1 MAYDFFPKSKKEIKD
16 TLKSKS
22 QKYVENCSRVFEYL
36 KNKYPSIETP
46 INIDTKLGE
55 NSPINVVRAI
65 KGSLTESQILMFS
78 KVQQPFK
85 IKFGDGSSGNRGAQ
99 NRGNAF
105 EYEFVNALIK
115 WREGNIT
122 GLDQTILTTIEDL
135 DKLYGIGE
143 GNPKFFKVD
152 AEGAANNR
160 RPLTFSNG
168 IKVSNPKGTGTD
180 VGQLVTDVTVRWK
193 NTLGIDKTLYLSL
206 KFESTVTFFNV
217 GIKTILTKSE
227 IQSGNITNKD
237 GLALLELFKI
247 DPEKFCQIF
256 NGELKERIQPQT
268 VTPDRLGLKTLL
280 ETGIGHNYHVIH
292 KMPGKIKSYKV
303 DENYMRNAA
312 TPISQTIYYG
322 GKTGTGKR
330 IDIVVKSS
338 TYEFKLNIRDTQG
351 TDGYP
356 TRMMCDFKYL
366 H

>member
-1 MAYDFFPKSKKEIKD
+1 MAYDFFPKSTQEIADK
-16 TLKSKS
+16 LKSKS
-22 QKYVENCSRVFEYL
+22 QKYQENCSLVFDFL
-36 KNKYPSIETP
+36 RKKYPTIETP
-46 INIDTKLGE
+46 INIDTTKGE

-65 KGSLTESQILMFS
+65 KGSLTESQILLQS
-78 KVQQPFK
+78 KVKQPFK

-105 EYEFVNALIK
+105 EYEFVNSLIK
-115 WREGNIT
+115 WREGNVDGIERT
-122 GLDQTILTTIEDL
+122 VLDTIEGLDKT
-135 DKLYGIGE
+135 YGIGD
-143 GNPKFFKVD
+143 GDQKDFKVM

-160 RPLTFSNG
+160 RPLTFTNG

-180 VGQLVTDVTVRWK
+180 VGELVTDVTVLWK
-193 NTLGIDKTLYLSL
+193 NKQGLQKKLYLSL

-227 IQSGNITNKD
+227 IQSGNISNKD
-237 GLALLELFKI
+237 GLALLQLFKI
-247 DPEKFCQIF
+247 DPQKFCQIF
-256 NGELKERIQPQT
+256 NGDLKQGMKET
-268 VTPDRLGLKTLL
+268 VIPDKTGLKTLL

-292 KMPGKIKSYKV
+292 KMPGKIKSYQV
-303 DENYMRNAA
+303 DEQYMRTAA
-312 TPISQTIYYG
+312 SPVSQEIYYG
-322 GKTGTGKR
+322 GKGGAGKR

>member
-1 MAYDFFPKSKKEIKD
+1 MAYDFFPKSKKEINDK
-16 TLKSKS
+16 LKNKT
-22 QKYVENCSRVFEYL
+22 QKYRDNCSKVYEYL
-36 KNKYPSIETP
+36 KSKYPSIEAP
-46 INIDTKLGE
+46 INIDTTKGE
-55 NSPINVVRAI
+55 NTAINIVRAI
-65 KGSLTESQILMFS
+65 KGSLTESQILLQS

-115 WREGNIT
+115 WREGNIDGIERT
-122 GLDQTILTTIEDL
+122 VLETIEGLDT
-135 DKLYGIGE
+135 KYGIGD
-143 GNPKFFKVD
+143 GNPSDFTVK

-160 RPLTFSNG
+160 RPLTFTNG
-168 IKVSNPKGTGTD
+168 IKISNPNGSGTD
-180 VGQLVTDVTVRWK
+180 VGKLVTDVTVNWK
-193 NTLGIDKTLYLSL
+193 NKLGIDKTLYLSL

-227 IQSGNITNKD
+227 IQSGTITNKD

-247 DPEKFCQIF
+247 DPEKFCDVF
-256 NGELKERIQPQT
+256 NGTMKLGSKEIVSPNRT
-268 VTPDRLGLKTLL
+268 ALKTLL

-292 KMPGKIKSYKV
+292 KMPGKIKSYEV
-303 DENYMRNAA
+303 NEQYMRTAA
-312 TPISQTIYYG
+312 LPSSQEIFYG
-322 GKTGTGKR
+322 GKGGAGKR
-330 IDIVVKSS
+330 IDIVVKSA

-356 TRMMCDFKYL
+356 TRMMCDFKYA

>member
-1 MAYDFFPKSKKEIKD
+1 MAYDFFPKSKKDIQDKLKNKTPKYKD
-16 TLKSKS
+16 
-22 QKYVENCSRVFEYL
+22 NCSKVFEYL
-36 KNKYPSIETP
+36 RKKYPTIETP
-46 INIDTKLGE
+46 INIDTMKGE

-65 KGSLTESQILMFS
+65 KGSLTESQILLQAG
-78 KVQQPFK
+78 VQQPFK

-105 EYEFVNALIK
+105 EYEFVNSLIK
-115 WREGNIT
+115 WREGNIDGIDAT
-122 GLDQTILTTIEDL
+122 VLSTIEGLDKQ
-135 DKLYGIGE
+135 YGIGE
-143 GNPKFFKVD
+143 GDPKAFQVK

-160 RPLTFSNG
+160 RPLTFTNG
-168 IKVSNPKGTGTD
+168 IRVSNPKGTGTD
-180 VGQLVTDVTVRWK
+180 VGELVTDVTVLWK
-193 NTLGIDKTLYLSL
+193 NKLGLQKTLYLSL

-256 NGELKERIQPQT
+256 NGELKQGTKEI
-268 VTPDRLGLKTLL
+268 VTPNRTGLKTLL

-292 KMPGKIKSYKV
+292 KMPGKIKSYEV
-303 DENYMRNAA
+303 NEQYMRNAA
-312 TPISQTIYYG
+312 APVSQEIYYG
-322 GKTGTGKR
+322 GKGGAGKR
-330 IDIVVKSS
+330 IDIVVKSA

>member
-1 MAYDFFPKSKKEIKD
+1 MAYDFFPKSKQDINDK
-16 TLKSKS
+16 
-22 QKYVENCSRVFEYL
+22 L
-36 KNKYPSIETP
+36 KNKTQKYRDNCSKVYEYLRSKYPTIEAP
-46 INIDTKLGE
+46 INIDTTKGE

-65 KGSLTESQILMFS
+65 KGSLTESQILLQA

-85 IKFGDGSSGNRGAQ
+85 IKFGDGSSGNRGTQ

-115 WREGNIT
+115 WREGNTDGIERT
-122 GLDQTILTTIEDL
+122 VLETIEGLDA
-135 DKLYGIGE
+135 KYGIGE
-143 GNPKFFKVD
+143 GDPSSFKVE

-160 RPLTFSNG
+160 RPLTFTNG
-168 IKVSNPKGTGTD
+168 IKVSNPNGTGTD
-180 VGQLVTDVTVRWK
+180 VGKLVTDVTVTWK
-193 NTLGIDKTLYLSL
+193 NKLGLDKTLYLSL

-217 GIKTILTKSE
+217 GIKTILTKGE
-227 IQSGNITNKD
+227 IQSGTITNKD

-247 DPEKFCQIF
+247 DPSKFCDIF
-256 NGELKERIQPQT
+256 NGKMKQGSKET
-268 VTPDRLGLKTLL
+268 VIPNKMGLKTLL

-292 KMPGKIKSYKV
+292 KMPGKIKSYEV
-303 DENYMRNAA
+303 NEQYMRTAA
-312 TPISQTIYYG
+312 MPTSQEIFYG
-322 GKTGTGKR
+322 GKGGMGKR
-330 IDIVVKSS
+330 IDIVVKSP

>member
-1 MAYDFFPKSKKEIKD
+1 MAYDFFPKSKKDIDDK
-16 TLKSKS
+16 
-22 QKYVENCSRVFEYL
+22 L
-36 KNKYPSIETP
+36 KNKTQKYRDNCSKVMQYLQSKYPTIETP
-46 INIDTKLGE
+46 INIDTSKSE

-65 KGSLTESQILMFS
+65 KGSLTESQIMLNA

-105 EYEFVNALIK
+105 EYEFVSALEK
-115 WREGNIT
+115 WREGNLDGIDRT
-122 GLDQTILTTIEDL
+122 VLETIEGLDKT
-135 DKLYGIGE
+135 YGIGE
-143 GNPKFFKVD
+143 GDPKAFKVD
-152 AEGAANNR
+152 PEGAANNR
-160 RPLTFSNG
+160 RPLTFNNG
-168 IKVSNPKGTGTD
+168 IKVSNPNGTGTD
-180 VGQLVTDVTVRWK
+180 VGKLVTDVTVRWK
-193 NTLGIDKTLYLSL
+193 NKQGIDKTLYLSL

-237 GLALLELFKI
+237 GLALLDLFKI

-256 NGELKERIQPQT
+256 NGELKQGVKEV
-268 VTPDRLGLKTLL
+268 VTPKAGLKTLL

-303 DENYMRNAA
+303 DETYMRNAA
-312 TPISQTIYYG
+312 RPTSQEIFYG
-322 GKTGTGKR
+322 GKGGNGKR
-330 IDIVVKSS
+330 IDIVVKSA

-356 TRMMCDFKYL
+356 TRMMCDFKYA

>member
-1 MAYDFFPKSKKEIKD
+1 MMAYDFFPKSEKD
-16 TLKSKS
+16 IEDKLKSKS
-22 QKYVENCSRVFEYL
+22 DKYRENCSRVFAL
-36 KNKYPSIETP
+36 LRTKYPKIESP
-46 INIDTKLGE
+46 INIDTTKGE
-55 NSPINVVRAI
+55 NSPINVVRAV
-65 KGSLTESQILMFS
+65 KGSLTESQILSLS

-85 IKFGDGSSGNRGAQ
+85 IKFGDGSSGNRGVQ

-105 EYEFVNALIK
+105 EYEFVDSLIK
-115 WREGNIT
+115 WREGNTDGMDSIVLST
-122 GLDQTILTTIEDL
+122 IEGLD
-135 DKLYGIGE
+135 KKYGIGD
-143 GNPKFFKVD
+143 GKQSDFKVN

-160 RPLTFSNG
+160 RPLTFTNG

-180 VGQLVTDVTVRWK
+180 VGELVTDVTVLWK
-193 NTLGIDKTLYLSL
+193 NKQGVQQTLYLSL

-217 GIKTILTKSE
+217 GIKTILTKKE
-227 IQSGNITNKD
+227 IQSGNIENKD

-247 DPEKFCQIF
+247 DPKRFCEIF
-256 NGELKERIQPQT
+256 NGTGKQGSKET
-268 VTPDRLGLKTLL
+268 VTPDKTGLKTLL

-292 KMPGKIKSYKV
+292 KMPGKIKSYEV
-303 DENYMRNAA
+303 DESYMRTAA
-312 TPISQTIYYG
+312 TPISQEIYYG
-322 GKTGTGKR
+322 GKGGNGKR

>member
-1 MAYDFFPKSKKEIKD
+1 MAYDFFPKSKKDIDDK
-16 TLKSKS
+16 
-22 QKYVENCSRVFEYL
+22 L
-36 KNKYPSIETP
+36 KNKTQKYRDNCSKIMQYLQSKYPTIETP
-46 INIDTKLGE
+46 INIDTSKSE

-65 KGSLTESQILMFS
+65 RGSLTESQIMLNA

-105 EYEFVNALIK
+105 EYEFVSALEK
-115 WREGNIT
+115 WREGNLDGIDRT
-122 GLDQTILTTIEDL
+122 VLETIEGLDKT
-135 DKLYGIGE
+135 YGIGE
-143 GNPKFFKVD
+143 GDPKAFKVD
-152 AEGAANNR
+152 PEGAANNR
-160 RPLTFSNG
+160 RPLTFNNG
-168 IKVSNPKGTGTD
+168 IKVSNPNGTGTD
-180 VGQLVTDVTVRWK
+180 VGKLVTDVTVRWINK
-193 NTLGIDKTLYLSL
+193 QGLDKTLYLSL

-256 NGELKERIQPQT
+256 NGELKQGVKEI
-268 VTPDRLGLKTLL
+268 VTPKAGLKTLL

-303 DENYMRNAA
+303 DEKYMRDAA
-312 TPISQTIYYG
+312 RPTSQEIYYG
-322 GKTGTGKR
+322 GKGGSGKR
-330 IDIVVKSS
+330 IDIVVKSA

-356 TRMMCDFKYL
+356 TRMMCDFKYA

>member
-1 MAYDFFPKSKKEIKD
+1 MAYDFFPKNAKEIDDK
-16 TLKSKS
+16 LKSKS
-22 QKYVENCSRVFEYL
+22 QRYRTNCAAVFDFL
-36 KNKYPSIETP
+36 RAKYPNIETP
-46 INIDTKLGE
+46 INIDTTKGE

-65 KGSLTESQILMFS
+65 KGSLTESQILLLS
-78 KVQQPFK
+78 KVSQPFK

-105 EYEFVNALIK
+105 EYEFVNSLIK
-115 WREGNIT
+115 WREGN
-122 GLDQTILTTIEDL
+122 LDGIDPTVLSTIEDL
-135 DKLYGIGE
+135 DKKYGIGE
-143 GNPKFFKVD
+143 GDPKAFKVA

-160 RPLTFSNG
+160 RPLTFTNG
-168 IKVSNPKGTGTD
+168 IRVSNPNGTGTD
-180 VGQLVTDVTVRWK
+180 VGKLVTDVTVLWK
-193 NTLGIDKTLYLSL
+193 NKMGLQKTLYLSL

-227 IQSGNITNKD
+227 IQSGKITNKD

-247 DPEKFCQIF
+247 DPAKFCQIF
-256 NGELKERIQPQT
+256 NGELKQGSKET
-268 VTPDRLGLKTLL
+268 VIPDKTGLKTLL

-292 KMPGKIKSYKV
+292 KMPGKIKSYQV
-303 DENYMRNAA
+303 DEQYMRTAA
-312 TPISQTIYYG
+312 SPVSQEIFYG
-322 GKTGTGKR
+322 GKGGAGKR